1 MHAAAIVGRHC
12 QQMRLIEWTE
22 LNYIG
27 ERKERESKKAN
38 NARLGPPIW
47 TTGHSLIAD
56 HVMRSVST
64 LVLTQL
70 TSDLDL
76 LHAYWS

>member
-22 LNYIG
+22 LNCIG

-38 NARLGPPIW
+38 NARLGPPIGLQD
-47 TTGHSLIAD
+47 TLSHCRPRNAIGFHSGFDPTDI
-56 HVMRSVST
+56 
-64 LVLTQL
+64 
-70 TSDLDL
+70 
-76 LHAYWS
+76 